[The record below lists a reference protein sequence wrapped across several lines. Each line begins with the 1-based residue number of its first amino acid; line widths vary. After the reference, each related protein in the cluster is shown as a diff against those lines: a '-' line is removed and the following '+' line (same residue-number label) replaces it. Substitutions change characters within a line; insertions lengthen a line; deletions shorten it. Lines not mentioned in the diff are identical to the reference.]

1 MIHRARFVSHSHDTT
16 GSSATSV
23 TGLERVGVT
32 ALAKVVGALVDDD
45 RSADDRVGAEER
57 DVLVCMS
64 ARRQEGDH
72 TQRRTGD
79 VDGSGAGSVGLDVAE
94 VSDVSLRVL
103 GSTVVLLQGV
113 EVGTGGS
120 ASVATLSAG
129 VRVPG
134 LG

>member
-1 MIHRARFVSHSHDTT
+1 MP
-16 GSSATSV
+16 
-23 TGLERVGVT
+23 
-32 ALAKVVGALVDDD
+32 ALAKVVGSLVDDD
-45 RSADDRVGAEER
+45 GSADDRVRAEER

-64 ARRQEGDH
+64 ARRQEGGH

-79 VDGSGAGSVGLDVAE
+79 VHGSGAGSVGLDVSK

-120 ASVATLSAG
+120 ASVATL
-129 VRVPG
+129 
-134 LG
+134 